1 MNPSFEIDQPD
12 HFTTGAVGPKGKRV
26 FYLQARQD
34 GIVASFKVEKQQVQV
49 LADYLEGMLDNMRGG
64 DEPVFAPPLELIEPV
79 EVEWVIGEL
88 GIGYDE
94 ANDRIVLHAQEL
106 IADESDDETSAA
118 AVARIHLQRRQIIAF
133 IRKAR
138 ELIAAGRPLCPFCS
152 RPLDPEQG
160 LCACYN

>member
-1 MNPSFEIDQPD
+1 MGPSFEIEQPD
-12 HFTTGAVGPKGKRV
+12 HFTAGAVGPKGKRE

-64 DEPVFAPPLELIEPV
+64 DEPLFAPPAELIEPV
-79 EVEWVIGEL
+79 NVEWAIGEL

-94 ANDRIVLHAQEL
+94 TNDRVVLHAQEL
-106 IADESDDETSAA
+106 ISEDETVASAG
-118 AVARIHLQRRQIIAF
+118 VARIHLQRRLIVAF
-133 IRKAR
+133 IRTAR
-138 ELIAAGRPLCPFCS
+138 ELVAAGRPLCPFCS